1 VDATADTKIRAA
13 AHRFDIVA
21 GDDGSGTAGWRSF
34 AVDRGAIGGYA
45 LSHEAGDALGSRGN
59 FRFDDRVRRS

>member
-1 VDATADTKIRAA
+1 MQPQTQKSAPPP
-13 AHRFDIVA
+13 IVSTSSPA
-21 GDDGSGTAGWRSF
+21 MTGPGQQGRRSF

-45 LSHEAGDALGSRGN
+45 LSHEAGDALGSPGF

>member
-1 VDATADTKIRAA
+1 MRERTQKSAPAPIVSTSSPAMTLARESRA
-13 AHRFDIVA
+13 
-21 GDDGSGTAGWRSF
+21 RSF